1 MDTILN
7 TLRDTYVVNYSDCDA
22 LYEMSVPKM
31 LNLYEDIVGTHT
43 DRMQIG
49 METVGQK
56 YGVKWV
62 VTKIIMKIDKRPK
75 VADVLRVSTW
85 PHKPGFVRFGRSGVF
100 KNNNGS
106 DCVRFY
112 SDWCILDVKNNKLM
126 KTSTLPSLIT
136 DYRTDKAV
144 DKEEVEESIA
154 EYKYVYTKKAMFSD
168 LDANKHVNNVVFAK
182 IALDVFPFKVFD
194 EKQIDYVENE
204 FLEQC
209 FEGDVIDVYLK
220 KIDEYNYSIVEK
232 RGEKDVFRMY
242 VCFKPRNI

>member
-1 MDTILN
+1 
-7 TLRDTYVVNYSDCDA
+7 
-22 LYEMSVPKM
+22 
-31 LNLYEDIVGTHT
+31 
-43 DRMQIG
+43 
-49 METVGQK
+49 
-56 YGVKWV
+56 
-62 VTKIIMKIDKRPK
+62 
-75 VADVLRVSTW
+75 
-85 PHKPGFVRFGRSGVF
+85 
-100 KNNNGS
+100 
-106 DCVRFY
+106 
-112 SDWCILDVKNNKLM
+112 
-126 KTSTLPSLIT
+126 
-136 DYRTDKAV
+136 
-144 DKEEVEESIA
+144 
-154 EYKYVYTKKAMFSD
+154 MFSD